1 MSKFKITKNLSHL
14 SYLELVTL
22 QKLIDHRQPVVRF
35 ILYQEI
41 NQFVNPNRI
50 TNSGEEIFIDTFQQP
65 NLSTS
70 SFYNSLKTLEADG
83 LVLFIKKKQKGI
95 DKIIAVEATEKAK
108 LVIKGITGHFLTMTI
123 DDVNYMIKIF
133 SEIMKR
139 IGITHISNTLIVN
152 LKETIDNRLMELG
165 FRLSD
170 EIYLLANK
178 GIYESMIKMGFDK
191 LKSTV
196 MFDNRIREPNDIF
209 EVSLVPEY
217 EKEPDFFGLSRIAM
231 LKELIRV
238 VKPGGTVAIIA
249 RSKIPQGDNF
259 YAKVLLNKFEESISG
274 RIFTE
279 EEIKEDLKAAGFTQY
294 EILDFQGVIVAV
306 GWV

>member
-1 MSKFKITKNLSHL
+1 MSKFKITKALSQL

-22 QKLIDHRQPVVRF
+22 QKLIDHRRPVVRF

-50 TNSGEEIFIDTFQQP
+50 TDNGEGIFLDTFQQT

-83 LVLFIKKKQKGI
+83 LVLFIKRKQKGI

-133 SEIMKR
+133 AEVMR
-139 IGITHISNTLIVN
+139 ITGITHFSNMLVVN
-152 LKETIDNRLMELG
+152 LKETIDNRLMELS
-165 FRLSD
+165 FRTGD
-170 EIYLLANK
+170 EVYFLGNK
-178 GIYESMIKMGFDK
+178 GIYESMVKMGFDK
-191 LKSTV
+191 LKSTI
-196 MFDNRIREPNDIF
+196 MFNNGIREPNDIF
-209 EVSLVPEY
+209 EISIVPEY
-217 EKEPDFFGLSRIAM
+217 EKEPDFFGLSRIEM

-238 VKPGGTVAIIA
+238 VKQGGMVTIIV
-249 RSKIPQGDNF
+249 RSKISQVDNF

-274 RIFTE
+274 RMFTE
-279 EEIKEDLKAAGFTQY
+279 EELKEDLNAAGFTRY
-294 EILDFQGVIVAV
+294 EILDFQGVLVGI